1 MIVLRLTTRRT
12 LTRLSCEK
20 FKHRAIIASALLTT
34 LVSYSANS
42 ADQEFAAAI
51 GKTGYGRCHMDYC
64 GFFTINAAAPIG
76 SSKDGV
82 LFAISETVWGAQYRP
97 TDDDHEYDHPPI
109 SVEKKE
115 PSITAVFCSKTK
127 PTIFDYVPDPTTKL
141 PSWISS
147 PLRPGDEN
155 AVFGYNESA
164 YQFYYAACHR
174 YITHDPVSKPMADR
188 LGYHFAG
195 TDLPNDFGQSQNA
208 NPVDVLK

>member
-1 MIVLRLTTRRT
+1 
-12 LTRLSCEK
+12 
-20 FKHRAIIASALLTT
+20 
-34 LVSYSANS
+34 
-42 ADQEFAAAI
+42 
-51 GKTGYGRCHMDYC
+51 MDYC

-76 SSKDGV
+76 SSKNPGAIHRYCLKLFGV
-82 LFAISETVWGAQYRP
+82 HSTGLRMTITN
-97 TDDDHEYDHPPI
+97 TIDHPPV

-115 PSITAVFCSKTK
+115 PSITTVFCSKTK
-127 PTIFDYVPDPTTKL
+127 PTVFDYVPDPTTKV

-174 YITHDPVSKPMADR
+174 YITHDPVSKSMADR